1 MLDFIYAK
9 PLRWPMIALATSIVM
24 LATAHAFE
32 RFGGLAP
39 CLLCLRQREAYW
51 AAIALSLAVIIALR
65 FNTSKDSQA
74 TILALLALA
83 FATGAVIAF
92 YHAGVEWK
100 FWPGPKECAA
110 GGIGNFNGVDIAGAL
125 GAPVKVVRCDEVP
138 WSFLALSMAGWNSL
152 ISLGLA
158 AASALACAVTLKRKE
173 PIHG

>member
-9 PLRWPMIALATSIVM
+9 PVRWPLTALALSALM

-32 RFGGLAP
+32 QFGGLAP

-51 AAIALSLAVIIALR
+51 AAIALSVAILVALR
-65 FNTSKDSQA
+65 FNTSKSSQA

-83 FATGAVIAF
+83 FATGAVIAL
-92 YHAGVEWK
+92 YHAGVEWR

-110 GGIGNFNGVDIAGAL
+110 GGIGNFSGVDLAGAL

-152 ISLGLA
+152 ISLALA
-158 AASALACAVTLKRKE
+158 AASALACLVTLKREE
-173 PIHG
+173 PING